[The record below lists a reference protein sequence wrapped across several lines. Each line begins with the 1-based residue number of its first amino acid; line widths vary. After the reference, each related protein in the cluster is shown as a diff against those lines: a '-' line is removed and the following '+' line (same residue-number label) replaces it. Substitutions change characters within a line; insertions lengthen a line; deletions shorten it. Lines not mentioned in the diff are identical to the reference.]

1 MINMAGGKQR
11 SSAENLTCRP
21 WLRSKSSN
29 HTVGKSMETA
39 EHALRALAQVYF
51 DAAYDMDA
59 EQFQAI
65 FHPLG
70 AVTKIGDDGEVSVTP
85 IEDWLAVVRNATAPR
100 ELSLKRKDEIV
111 AIDVSEHL
119 AMIKLKLQM
128 PPRYFTDLLSCLK
141 VHGTWKI
148 VQKVMSVDVRQ

>member
-1 MINMAGGKQR
+1 MQD
-11 SSAENLTCRP
+11 
-21 WLRSKSSN
+21 
-29 HTVGKSMETA
+29 A

-65 FHPLG
+65 FHPLS
-70 AVTKIGDDGEVSVTP
+70 AVTRIGDHGEVSVMP
-85 IEDWLAVVRNATAPR
+85 IETWLAGVRNATAPR
-100 ELSLKRKDEIV
+100 ELKLERKDEVV
-111 AIDVSEHL
+111 AIDISDDL
-119 AMIKLKLQM
+119 ALIKLRLQM

-141 VHGTWKI
+141 VQGTWKI